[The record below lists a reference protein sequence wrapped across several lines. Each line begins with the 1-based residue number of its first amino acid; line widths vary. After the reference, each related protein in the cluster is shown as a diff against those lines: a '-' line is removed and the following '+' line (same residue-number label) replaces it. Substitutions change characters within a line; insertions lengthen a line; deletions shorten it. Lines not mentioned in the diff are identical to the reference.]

1 VIYFFRL
8 LIVEQPFPFGQPW
21 KIILTPAL
29 PALIGRQCTDGGQ
42 CCASVF
48 AGVNALETKKANL
61 SAGLTR

>member
-1 VIYFFRL
+1 MTYFFRL

-29 PALIGRQCTDGGQ
+29 PALIGRQRVGGNP
-42 CCASVF
+42 CCARVF
-48 AGVNALETKKANL
+48 AGIKASETKKANL